1 MGLDMYLTRKI
12 FIGAEYEHRKV
23 EADINITIM
32 GKPVKIDP
40 KKISYIQES
49 AMYWRKAN
57 HIHQW
62 FVDHVQDGDDNCKE
76 YDVSREELQKLLD
89 TCKEVAESLKDSP
102 IEKKK
107 FKVGWNGKE
116 DLYEE
121 YDVFT
126 NTEVAEELL
135 PTASGF
141 FFGGTE
147 YGRYYLE
154 EIEETIKSL
163 EEILTDT
170 DTNAHYCY
178 QASW

>member
-1 MGLDMYLTRKI
+1 MGLDMYLTKKTY
-12 FIGAEYEHRKV
+12 IGAEYEHREVK
-23 EADINITIM
+23 ADINITVM

-40 KKISYIQES
+40 KKVSYIQES

-57 HIHQW
+57 HIHDW
-62 FVDHVQDGDDNCKE
+62 FVRNVQDGEDNCAEYYVSKE
-76 YDVSREELQKLLD
+76 KLQELLEN
-89 TCKEVAESLKDSP
+89 CKEVAQSLKDSP

-116 DLYEE
+116 NLYEE
-121 YDVFT
+121 FDVFT

-154 EIEETIKSL
+154 NLEDTIKGL
-163 EEILTDT
+163 EEILASED
-170 DTNAHYCY
+170 DASYYY
-178 QASW
+178 QSSW